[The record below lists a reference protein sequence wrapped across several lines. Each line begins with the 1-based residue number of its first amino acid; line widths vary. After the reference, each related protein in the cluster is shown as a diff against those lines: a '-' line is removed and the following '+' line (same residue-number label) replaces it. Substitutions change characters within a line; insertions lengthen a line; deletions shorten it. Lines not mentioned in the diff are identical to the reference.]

1 MNCDD
6 IIQIRAL
13 TIISWGLSHRLSH
26 SAPLSATLPRS
37 TTSRNCTSTKCNMTL
52 SPHLIFFQQLICW
65 QCFVCVFLQKSPDP
79 APCSV
84 HRCPIRHFF
93 LFFPHVV
100 HLASSRPPPRQRRYV
115 CVLRVRVRGF
125 LPLRE
130 TLRYAH
136 DVCIFFRLLPL
147 VLPSMQS
154 WQVIYSRAIYRDP
167 HISFL
172 STICHSTS
180 EILNHR
186 LSR

>member
-1 MNCDD
+1 M
-6 IIQIRAL
+6 
-13 TIISWGLSHRLSH
+13 
-26 SAPLSATLPRS
+26 
-37 TTSRNCTSTKCNMTL
+37 
-52 SPHLIFFQQLICW
+52 
-65 QCFVCVFLQKSPDP
+65 FLQKSPDP

-136 DVCIFFRLLPL
+136 DVCIFFRLFFFFEPFFFRSRAPLPL
-147 VLPSMQS
+147 AKLNSIIKQKKKTTAQNLPTHFLDTFIAILLNLLLLALVFFHPLLPVAQKNPFQRQPRFSPNSRSTCTVLGVARST
-154 WQVIYSRAIYRDP
+154 VICIP
-167 HISFL
+167 
-172 STICHSTS
+172 
-180 EILNHR
+180 
-186 LSR
+186 

>member
-1 MNCDD
+1 M
-6 IIQIRAL
+6 
-13 TIISWGLSHRLSH
+13 
-26 SAPLSATLPRS
+26 
-37 TTSRNCTSTKCNMTL
+37 
-52 SPHLIFFQQLICW
+52 
-65 QCFVCVFLQKSPDP
+65 FLQKSPDP

-136 DVCIFFRLLPL
+136 DVCIFFRLFFFFEPFFFRSRAPLPL
-147 VLPSMQS
+147 AKLNSIIKQKKKN
-154 WQVIYSRAIYRDP
+154 YRSKSSHP
-167 HISFL
+167 
-172 STICHSTS
+172 
-180 EILNHR
+180 
-186 LSR
+186 LSRYLYRYTSQPTLVSPGIFPSFASSCPKKPIPAPTSIFP